1 MKRIKPYIKRIGH
14 YMKRFSVLFLV
25 TFFIMALAFWQWTSG
40 EFLAAF
46 VLMWGIPISRIFM
59 LGSLRNRL
67 VNGLSF
73 IVLYVYLILGV
84 RFGLWDEA
92 SYLLMATPYISMAI
106 KPNRSW
112 IKYLTV
118 ALTTA
123 YLIFGVVTGNQVPW
137 YVKVPS
143 IVFVYIIFFPAIVK
157 STFEKSKQRITRRLS
172 ANNE

>member
-1 MKRIKPYIKRIGH
+1 MKRIGH

-40 EFLAAF
+40 EFLTAF

-67 VNGLSF
+67 INGLSF

-92 SYLLMATPYISMAI
+92 SYLLMATPYISLTI
-106 KPNRSW
+106 KPNRSR

-118 ALTTA
+118 ALTTV
-123 YLIFGVVTGNQVPW
+123 YLIVGLVTGNQVPW
-137 YVKVPS
+137 FVKVPS
-143 IVFVYIIFFPAIVK
+143 IAFVYAIFFPAIVQ
-157 STFEKSKQRITRRLS
+157 SIFAKSKQRITRLLS